1 MRGRPPKADRQ
12 KLEGI
17 IYILRVGVPW
27 RDLPHEFGAW
37 SSVYTR
43 WRRWNRAG
51 LWARLLAVLAREA
64 TGVLVHLDATHIKVH
79 QNAANPADG
88 QARQAMGRTKGG
100 LNSKVTALVD
110 SDGRA
115 LQLRVDPG
123 NRADITCAEDIEI
136 PADRRLVAD
145 KGYDSRKF
153 RERIWD
159 EGSCPCIPPLKNRKA
174 PVRWHRG
181 YYRLRHRVENFFQ
194 RIKRFRR
201 VGSRYEKLALHFLGF
216 VQLAAILD
224 WLSS

>member
-1 MRGRPPKADRQ
+1 MRGRPPKADQQ

-159 EGSCPCIPPLKNRKA
+159 EGSCPCIPPLKN
-174 PVRWHRG
+174 VS
-181 YYRLRHRVENFFQ
+181 LRQ
-194 RIKRFRR
+194 AC
-201 VGSRYEKLALHFLGF
+201 G
-216 VQLAAILD
+216 AA
-224 WLSS
+224 